1 MTQRSTAI
9 YHAKAAF
16 SHMRFRG
23 VMSPA
28 LVRFDTPQGTRFR
41 FTYDAPDG
49 SRFIVILRH
58 ASDYREHGGAVDAL
72 MTKAANLEA
81 AQEPETQEPDSEP
94 ETDTQEPTGS
104 RVVASV
110 TLADLR
116 AAFYF
121 QADRLADAIDGAAAW
136 MDTDADGFDSVAWA

>member
-1 MTQRSTAI
+1 
-9 YHAKAAF
+9 
-16 SHMRFRG
+16 
-23 VMSPA
+23 
-28 LVRFDTPQGTRFR
+28 
-41 FTYDAPDG
+41 
-49 SRFIVILRH
+49 
-58 ASDYREHGGAVDAL
+58 

-81 AQEPETQEPDSEP
+81 AQEPDTQEPDAEPETDTQEPDAEP